1 MSNYKKGSEWRK
13 WDLHV
18 HTPSSYDYK
27 DKSVTNE
34 DIINTL
40 FEKNIAVVAI
50 TDHHI
55 IDIDRIKKLQELG
68 IQKGITVL
76 PGIEFLSDARGEEPI
91 HMIGIFAEDCHIEHI
106 WGQLENI
113 TEIRK
118 IKGDG
123 KNLNEVYCHLINTI
137 NLVHELGGI
146 ITIHAGGK
154 HASIESITNS
164 LKHTMAQ
171 KTDIAHNVDIYEL
184 GKAEDQRDYVKIVF
198 PTIQKRLPMVIC
210 SDNHNA
216 NEYNIK
222 ENCWIKADTT
232 FEGLKQIIYEP
243 ENRVFIG
250 ERPEVLDRVES
261 EKTRYIKSLNIKQDE
276 GYNESNGIWFKDV
289 NIELNK
295 ELVTIIGNKGS
306 GKSALADIL
315 GLLGNTHNADQ
326 ISDKRTLKNGN
337 FSFLTHEKFLKNR
350 LANNYIGLLTWEDRQ
365 LTEKFLNEEIDPHSL
380 EKVRYFPQNYFEKLT
395 NDLNGESFKNTLEDV
410 VFRHLP
416 SEQRMK
422 NSFSELCDYK
432 QAGIKE
438 DISLLIKEIAVLNTQ
453 IVELERKKHPSYL
466 LVVKSK
472 IKDKEE
478 ELAVQVKL
486 LKELVEVKNPL
497 NTGTSI
503 DANQLNFTSIE
514 PLNEK
519 VKELDSEIGR
529 TKADYA
535 KYLGDKETL
544 SDLLKDLDRYVQ
556 QIESYQSDKRETL
569 SKFGI
574 DINEILKL
582 DKNYTA
588 VDSKIT
594 EISNTLN
601 ELSDKLLPVQKI
613 SVLGEEE
620 RELEQGQSLYA
631 KREECII
638 KISEIKKELSEQ
650 GKKHQEYIENKN
662 RIETRINEIKGSNDT
677 PETLLF
683 YNEEKRFIE
692 EDITAKIEVLFN
704 KRYTTALNIFKMK
717 LEVIELFNEF
727 KKPVDEKVRQ
737 HSEYLSEY
745 PINIE
750 VSFKLNDDFYEKF
763 LRHILKN
770 KKGSFK
776 EDGDA
781 LIRNILLDKNI
792 NDKDVVREILED
804 IISKLQLDISK
815 DEPREISD
823 QIKNVDEFY
832 SFLFSLDY
840 LQAVYEL
847 KLGEKSLNELSP
859 GEKGTLLLV
868 FYLMID
874 NEKIPLI
881 IDQPEDNLD
890 NKSVFQMLTKFIKL
904 AKKQRQIIIVTH
916 NPNLTVGADAE
927 QVIYVE
933 IDKSNN
939 QNLVSV
945 ETGSIENQIINKRIV
960 EILEGTMP
968 AFDKRKLKYQ

>member
-1 MSNYKKGSEWRK
+1 MSSYKKGSEWRK

-34 DIINTL
+34 DIVNTL
-40 FEKNIAVVAI
+40 FEENIAVVAI

-55 IDIDRIKKLQELG
+55 IEIDRIKMLQELG
-68 IQKGITVL
+68 IEKGITVL
-76 PGIEFLSDARGEEPI
+76 PGIEFLSDARGSEPI
-91 HMIGIFAEDCHIEHI
+91 HIIGIFAEDCNIEHI
-106 WGQLENI
+106 WGQLENKTGI
-113 TEIRK
+113 SK
-118 IKGDG
+118 IKGEG
-123 KNLNEVYCHLINTI
+123 KKINEVYCDLIDTI

-146 ITIHAGGK
+146 ITIHSGRK
-154 HASIESITNS
+154 HASIEAITNS
-164 LKHTMAQ
+164 LEHKMAQ
-171 KTDIAHNVDIYEL
+171 KTDIAHNVDVYEL
-184 GKAEDQRDYVKIVF
+184 GKSEDQRGYVEVVF
-198 PTIQKRLPMVIC
+198 PFIKKYIPMVIC

-216 NEYNIK
+216 NEYHIK
-222 ENCWIKADTT
+222 ESCWIKADPT

-250 ERPEVLDRVES
+250 DRPEVLDRVES
-261 EKTRYIKSLNIKQDE
+261 DKTRYINSLNIKQNE

-295 ELVTIIGNKGS
+295 ELVAIIGNKGS

-326 ISDKRTLKNGN
+326 ISNKKTLKNGN
-337 FSFLTHEKFLKNR
+337 FSFLTRERFLKNR
-350 LANNYIGLLTWEDRQ
+350 LANNFTGSLTWEDSQ
-365 LTEKFLNEEIDPHSL
+365 LTEKVLDEEIDPHSL
-380 EKVRYFPQNYFEKLT
+380 EKVRYLPQNYFEKLT
-395 NDLNGESFKNTLEDV
+395 NDLNGGSFKNTLEDV

-416 SEQRMK
+416 SEQRIK
-422 NSFSELCDYK
+422 NSFSELRDYK

-438 DISLLIKEIAVLNTQ
+438 DISIFIKEIGDLNTQ
-453 IVELERKKHPSYL
+453 IIGLERKMHPNYL
-466 LVVKSK
+466 LKVKSK
-472 IKDKEE
+472 IKEKEE
-478 ELAVQVKL
+478 ELSVQVKL

-497 NTGTSI
+497 NTGTST
-503 DANQLNFTSIE
+503 DANQRKSTSIE
-514 PLNEK
+514 ALNEK
-519 VKELDSEIGR
+519 VKELDLEIGR
-529 TKADYA
+529 TKADYS
-535 KYLGDKETL
+535 KYLEDKDTL
-544 SDLLKDLDRYVQ
+544 TGILKDFDRYVQ
-556 QIESYQSDKRETL
+556 QIESYQSDKLETL

-574 DINEILKL
+574 DIYETLKL
-582 DKNYTA
+582 EKNYTA
-588 VDSKIT
+588 VNSKIT
-594 EISNTLN
+594 EISSILN
-601 ELSDKLLPVQKI
+601 ELSDKLLPVHKI
-613 SVLGEEE
+613 NILSEEE
-620 RELEQGQSLYA
+620 RELKQGQSLYS
-631 KREECII
+631 KKEKCIT
-638 KISEIKKELSEQ
+638 KISEIKRELSEQ
-650 GKKHQEYIENKN
+650 DKRYQEYVENKN
-662 RIETRINEIKGSNDT
+662 RIEKKINEIRGSNDI

-692 EDITAKIEVLFN
+692 EDITAKIEGLFEG
-704 KRYTTALNIFKMK
+704 RYTLSLNIFEKK
-717 LEVIELFNEF
+717 QEVIELFNEF

-737 HSEYLSEY
+737 HSEYLSKY

-763 LRHILKN
+763 LKHILKN

-776 EDGDA
+776 EDGDE
-781 LIRNILLDKNI
+781 LIKNIFLDKNI
-792 NDKDVVREILED
+792 NDKDVVRAILEY
-804 IISKLQLDISK
+804 ILSKLQFDNSK
-815 DEPREISD
+815 DEQREISD
-823 QIKNVDEFY
+823 QIKNVGEFY

-904 AKKQRQIIIVTH
+904 AKKERQIIIVTH

-939 QNLVSV
+939 RNIVSV
-945 ETGSIENQIINKRIV
+945 ETGSIENPVINKRIV

>member
-1 MSNYKKGSEWRK
+1 MRSYKKGSEWRK

-27 DKSVTNE
+27 NKSVTNE

-68 IQKGITVL
+68 GEKGITVL
-76 PGIEFLSDARGEEPI
+76 PGIEFLSDARGSDPI
-91 HMIGIFAEDCHIEHI
+91 HMIGIFAEDCNIEHI
-106 WGQLENI
+106 WGQLENK
-113 TEIRK
+113 TEISK
-118 IKGDG
+118 IKGED
-123 KNLNEVYCHLINTI
+123 KKLNEVYCDLTDTI

-146 ITIHAGGK
+146 ITIHSGGK
-154 HASIESITNS
+154 HASIEGITNS

-171 KTDIAHNVDIYEL
+171 KTDIAHNVDVYEL
-184 GKAEDQRDYVKIVF
+184 GKAEDQRGYVEVVF
-198 PTIQKRLPMVIC
+198 PSINKHLPMVIC

-216 NEYNIK
+216 NEYHIK
-222 ENCWIKADTT
+222 ENCWIKADST

-243 ENRVFIG
+243 ENRVLIG

-261 EKTRYIKSLNIKQDE
+261 EKTRYINSLNIKQNE
-276 GYNESNGIWFKDV
+276 GYNESKGIWFKDV

-315 GLLGNTHNADQ
+315 GLLGNTHNANQ
-326 ISDKRTLKNGN
+326 ISDKKTLKNGN

-350 LANNYIGLLTWEDRQ
+350 LANNFTGLLTWEDRQ
-365 LTEKFLNEEIDPHSL
+365 FTEKVLDEEIDPHSL
-380 EKVRYFPQNYFEKLT
+380 EKVRYLPQNYFEKLT

-416 SEQRMK
+416 SEQRIK
-422 NSFSELCDYK
+422 NSFSELRDYK
-432 QAGIKE
+432 QTGIKE
-438 DISLLIKEIAVLNTQ
+438 DISLLKKEIEYLNEQ
-453 IVELERKKHPSYL
+453 IIELERKTHPNYFIE
-466 LVVKSK
+466 VKSK
-472 IKDKEE
+472 IKEKEE
-478 ELAVQVKL
+478 ELAVQVEL
-486 LKELVEVKNPL
+486 LRELVEVKNPL
-497 NTGTSI
+497 NTSTST
-503 DANQLNFTSIE
+503 DTNQLNSTSIE
-514 PLNEK
+514 VFNEK
-519 VKELDSEIGR
+519 VKELDSDIVR
-529 TKADYA
+529 TKADYS
-535 KYLGDKETL
+535 KNLENKGTL
-544 SDLLKDLDRYVQ
+544 TDILKDFDRYVQ

-574 DINEILKL
+574 DINELLKL
-582 DKNYTA
+582 EINYTSIN
-588 VDSKIT
+588 SKIT

-601 ELSDKLLPVQKI
+601 ELSDKLLPVQTI
-613 SVLGEEE
+613 SVSCEDE
-620 RELEQGQSLYA
+620 RKFKEGQSLYA
-631 KREECII
+631 KREKYIT
-638 KISEIKKELSEQ
+638 KISEIKRELSEQ
-650 GKKHQEYIENKN
+650 GKQYQEYIENKN
-662 RIETRINEIKGSNDT
+662 RIEKKRNEIKGSNDIS
-677 PETLLF
+677 ETLLF

-692 EDITAKIEVLFN
+692 EDITAKIDGLFK
-704 KRYTTALNIFKMK
+704 KRYALSIMIFEKK
-717 LEVIELFNEF
+717 QEVIELFNEF

-763 LRHILKN
+763 LKHILKN

-781 LIRNILLDKNI
+781 LIRSIFLDKNI
-792 NDKDVVREILED
+792 NDKNVVRDILED
-804 IISKLQLDISK
+804 IISKLQFDNSK
-815 DEPREISD
+815 DDQREISD
-823 QIKNVDEFY
+823 QIKNVNEFY

-939 QNLVSV
+939 QNVFSV
-945 ETGSIENQIINKRIV
+945 ETGSIENQTINKRIV

>member
-1 MSNYKKGSEWRK
+1 MSSYKKGSEWRK

-34 DIINTL
+34 DIVNTL
-40 FEKNIAVVAI
+40 FEENIAVVAI

-55 IDIDRIKKLQELG
+55 IEIDRIKMLQELG
-68 IQKGITVL
+68 IEKGITVL
-76 PGIEFLSDARGEEPI
+76 PGIEFLSDARGSEPI
-91 HMIGIFAEDCHIEHI
+91 HIIGIFAEDCNIEHI
-106 WGQLENI
+106 WGQLENKTGI
-113 TEIRK
+113 SK
-118 IKGDG
+118 IKGEG
-123 KNLNEVYCHLINTI
+123 KKINEVYCDLIDTI
-137 NLVHELGGI
+137 NLVHELDGI
-146 ITIHAGGK
+146 ITIHSGGK
-154 HASIESITNS
+154 HASIETITNS
-164 LKHTMAQ
+164 LEHKMAQ
-171 KTDIAHNVDIYEL
+171 KTDIAHNVDVYEL
-184 GKAEDQRDYVKIVF
+184 GKSEDQRGYVEVVF
-198 PTIQKRLPMVIC
+198 PFIKKYLPMVIC

-216 NEYNIK
+216 NEYHIK
-222 ENCWIKADTT
+222 ESCWIKADPT

-261 EKTRYIKSLNIKQDE
+261 DKTRYINSFNIKQNE

-326 ISDKRTLKNGN
+326 ISDKKTLKNGN
-337 FSFLTHEKFLKNR
+337 FSFLTRERFLKNR
-350 LANNYIGLLTWEDRQ
+350 LANNFTGLLTWEDSQ
-365 LTEKFLNEEIDPHSL
+365 LTEKVLDEEIDPHSL
-380 EKVRYFPQNYFEKLT
+380 EKVRYLPQNYFEKLT

-416 SEQRMK
+416 SEQRIK
-422 NSFSELCDYK
+422 NSFSELRDYK
-432 QAGIKE
+432 QTGIKE
-438 DISLLIKEIAVLNTQ
+438 DISLLKKEIEYLNAQ
-453 IVELERKKHPSYL
+453 IIELERKTHPNYIIE
-466 LVVKSK
+466 VKSK
-472 IKDKEE
+472 IKEKEE

-486 LKELVEVKNPL
+486 LRELVEVKNPL
-497 NTGTSI
+497 NTGTST
-503 DANQLNFTSIE
+503 DANQRNFTPIE
-514 PLNEK
+514 AFNEK
-519 VKELDSEIGR
+519 VKELDLDIGR
-529 TKADYA
+529 TKADYS
-535 KYLGDKETL
+535 KNLEDKETL
-544 SDLLKDLDRYVQ
+544 TDILKDFDRYVQ

-582 DKNYTA
+582 EKNYTA
-588 VDSKIT
+588 VNSKMT
-594 EISNTLN
+594 EISSTLN
-601 ELSDKLLPVQKI
+601 ELSDKLLPVQNI
-613 SVLGEEE
+613 SVLCEEE
-620 RELEQGQSLYA
+620 RELKQGQSLYA
-631 KREECII
+631 KKEKCIT
-638 KISEIKKELSEQ
+638 KISEIKRELSEQ
-650 GKKHQEYIENKN
+650 GKKYQEYVENKS
-662 RIETRINEIKGSNDT
+662 RIEKKINDIQGSNDIA
-677 PETLLF
+677 ETLLF

-692 EDITAKIEVLFN
+692 EDITAKIEVLF
-704 KRYTTALNIFKMK
+704 KRRYALSLNIFEKK
-717 LEVIELFNEF
+717 QEVIELFNEF

-750 VSFKLNDDFYEKF
+750 VSFKLNDDFYEK
-763 LRHILKN
+763 LLGYILKN

-776 EDGDA
+776 ENGDA

-804 IISKLQLDISK
+804 IISKLQFDNSK
-815 DEPREISD
+815 DEQREISD

-939 QNLVSV
+939 QNVVSV
-945 ETGSIENQIINKRIV
+945 ETGSIENPTINKRIV